1 MTNRKFRP
9 NGHRRRLSP
18 RTFLA
23 LSLCLAIGLLQIGTE
38 TSLAISG
45 FSTDGPAVSAQYPD
59 AAGSP
64 AEAPAIGTLQDI
76 ADVTS
81 AGAET
86 RDPTVLARRREAAQV
101 INRRATAALSS
112 NVGMSPPE
120 SGLFAL
126 LYIAGI
132 AVAAMASLLRWRRGL
147 ST

>member
-18 RTFLA
+18 RTILA

-64 AEAPAIGTLQDI
+64 AKAPAIGTLQDI
-76 ADVTS
+76 ADATS

-86 RDPTVLARRREAAQV
+86 RDPAVLARRREALRV
-101 INRRATAALSS
+101 INRRATVALSS
-112 NVGMSPPE
+112 HAGMTPPE
-120 SGLFAL
+120 SGSFAL
-126 LYIAGI
+126 LASI